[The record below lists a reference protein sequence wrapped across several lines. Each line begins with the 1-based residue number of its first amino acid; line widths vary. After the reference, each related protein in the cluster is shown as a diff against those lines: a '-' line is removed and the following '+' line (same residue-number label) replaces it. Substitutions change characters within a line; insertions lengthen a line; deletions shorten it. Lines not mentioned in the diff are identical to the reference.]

1 MSKSL
6 MSLGEMLDEYICLK
20 EWKMMLDQERV
31 CMEQEKNQVQ
41 IFSGQSGNWFLIR
54 GCISPVHL

>member
-1 MSKSL
+1 
-6 MSLGEMLDEYICLK
+6 MLDEYICLK